1 MGLLRF
7 PILNSELPNQ
17 KERIGMIKSAQAEM
31 NSIVAERKVLSAL
44 TRNIPPAAD
53 RVFKLG
59 EEVLVYHEQN
69 KKWEGPYIVVDCT
82 GRNITVT
89 NEDKSYR

>member
-1 MGLLRF
+1 
-7 PILNSELPNQ
+7 
-17 KERIGMIKSAQAEM
+17 MIKSAQAVM

-53 RVFKLG
+53 RVYKLG
-59 EEVLVYHEQN
+59 VGVLVYHEQN

-89 NEDKSYR
+89 NEDKTYRQIFSTYQVKPYYREYYENL